1 MTLAPETAW
10 PGSYAP
16 GEVPEHLRVT
26 PIEVSPATI
35 VEWIKPEP
43 PSALE
48 TRGLELLAPGEYEI
62 YHEKI
67 VNFLAETREVFTR
80 SGVTSMLRS
89 GDCIVAIYTA
99 NGDLVNASAGTY
111 LHCVTAM
118 LPVKYV
124 LHAFLT
130 DPTVGVREGDIWYAN
145 EAAYGG
151 IHNPDQMA
159 FMPVFHD
166 GELIAW
172 TAALA
177 HQPETGAVEPGG
189 MPMTARNRNDEGMKL
204 TPVKIGENYRIR
216 GDLLK
221 MMVNQISRA
230 PRMQEQDT
238 RARATGADRLRIRL
252 QELAA
257 ERGNDFVRGLLRR
270 HILEAETAVRRRI
283 SRWNDGTYRATVFLD
298 TTGREPGL
306 IRGSLAAVK
315 RGEEIVM
322 DFSGT
327 SPEND
332 TSFNCF
338 PHVVAAHA
346 AIYLYAYCFH
356 DLPVSNGSLA
366 SISWKVP
373 RGTMFNAGPDAA
385 VSNSPIVNSIT
396 ISLAPQVMARMMF
409 DSADHDQVAAPNAN
423 IGAAIVFAG
432 INQYGVPI
440 ADLDTATLN
449 TVGGGACTGGDGVDA
464 YGFPWCHAGRSTD
477 VEDSETDYQFLR
489 LYLNLQADSG
499 GFGQYQGGLGSETA
513 LCPRHTQTMFFS
525 GASTGTMIPVGLG
538 LFGGYPAANRP
549 GIWIHDTDLWA
560 KMARGDGDI
569 PATTA
574 QLATER
580 AIGGVY
586 HFEHTERPT
595 RVASDGDVIVQLGS
609 GGGGYGDPLKRDPA
623 LVAQDLAAGRISRH
637 TAERVYHVRFAGQGP
652 VAVQGAVVDQAATDT
667 ARGAA
672 RAERLAAGRP
682 YAEFEAEW
690 SALRPPPEALTFFG
704 HWPDGAPEQPVV
716 RI

>member
-1 MTLAPETAW
+1 MTLTPETAVTGTAGTGTAGTGW
-10 PGSYAP
+10 PGSYPP
-16 GEVPEHLRVT
+16 GQVPEHLRVT
-26 PIEVSPATI
+26 PIEVSPATM

-43 PSALE
+43 TSALE
-48 TRGLELLAPGEYEI
+48 ERCLELLAPGDYEI

-67 VNFLAETREVFTR
+67 VNFLAETREIFTR

-124 LHAFLT
+124 LHTFLT
-130 DPTVGVREGDIWYAN
+130 DATVGVREGDIWYAN

-204 TPVKIGENYRIR
+204 TPIRIGENYRIR
-216 GDLLK
+216 ADLLK

-230 PRMQEQDT
+230 PRMQELDT

-257 ERGNDFVRGLLRR
+257 ERGSDFVRGL
-270 HILEAETAVRRRI
+270 AETAARRRI
-283 SRWNDGTYRATVFLD
+283 ARWNDGTYRASVFLD
-298 TTGREPGL
+298 TIGRESGL

-332 TSFNCF
+332 SSFNCF
-338 PHVVAAHA
+338 PHIVAAHA

-366 SISWKVP
+366 SVTWKVP

-396 ISLAPQVMARMMF
+396 VSLAPLVMARMMF
-409 DSADHDQVAAPNAN
+409 DGDDHGQVAAPNGN
-423 IGAAIVFAG
+423 IGAAVVFAG
-432 INQYGVPI
+432 VNQYGVPI

-449 TVGGGACTGGDGVDA
+449 TIGGGARWDGDGVDA

-499 GFGQYQGGLGSETA
+499 GFGQHQGGLGSETA
-513 LCPRHTQTMFFS
+513 LCPRHVQTMFYS

-569 PATTA
+569 PATSA

-580 AIGGVY
+580 AIGGTY
-586 HFEHTERPT
+586 YFEHTERPT

-623 LVAQDLAAGRISRH
+623 LVAQDAAAGRISRH
-637 TAERVYHVRFAGQGP
+637 AAERVYHVRFAADAW
-652 VAVQGAVVDQAATDT
+652 AVDPAATDA
-667 ARGAA
+667 ARRAA
-672 RAERLAAGRP
+672 RAERLAGGRP
-682 YAEFEAEW
+682 YAEFEAQW
-690 SALRPPPEALTFFG
+690 SALRPPPEALAFFG
-704 HWPDGAPEQPVV
+704 RWPDGAPEQPVV